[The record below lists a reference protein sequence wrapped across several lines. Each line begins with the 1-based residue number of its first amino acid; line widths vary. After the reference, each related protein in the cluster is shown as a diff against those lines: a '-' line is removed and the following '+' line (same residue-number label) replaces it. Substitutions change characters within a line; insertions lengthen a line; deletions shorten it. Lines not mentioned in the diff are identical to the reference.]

1 MLNTI
6 TVTYKILTMT
16 NVRSSFCSADS
27 ELELDGSIGSY
38 EVNV

>member
-6 TVTYKILTMT
+6 TVTRKILT